1 MRKWSPLQI
10 GLLVVAVVVFAGVAV
25 LAFIALEPD
34 QEECVVATYDGAPD
48 TDLAPE
54 DALAEFVAANQ
65 DRFPL
70 EGWEV
75 ASVEGDVTI
84 FVNDTA
90 GDHRIEVARGAVRS
104 FTSCEG

>member
-1 MRKWSPLQI
+1 MQRWSPLLF
-10 GLLVVAVVVFAGVAV
+10 GLLVVAVALFAGVAV
-25 LAFIALEPD
+25 LAFVALEPD

-75 ASVEGDVTI
+75 ASVEGDVTV
-84 FVNDTA
+84 FTNDTD
-90 GDHRIEVARGAVRS
+90 GDDRIEVARGAVRA
-104 FTSCEG
+104 FTACED